1 MSIVFKAD
9 DHSYTSIEGEEQIQW
24 TSVTS
29 LISKLKKHFDKEGV
43 AKKVSKNKKSKWY
56 GIKPEDI
63 IKIWDNEALRATTLG
78 TYYHNQR
85 EADLC
90 SLSSL
95 EVDGVIIPIVP
106 PVPEENSLK
115 YAPSQKLDPGVY
127 PEHMVYLKSVG
138 ICGQSDLVEVVND
151 KINIIDYKTNKK
163 IDTESYK
170 DWDGI
175 SDKLQHPVSHLDDCV
190 AGDTKLITKKG
201 IEYIKDCVGKEIEI
215 WNGEEWRT
223 VNPFKTGD
231 ARELFKIT
239 FSDGSYIDVTSN
251 HKFLIKHRLDQ
262 GFYEKTTE
270 EIITLFNNTKWKL
283 RLPKS
288 NINYTTGNNI
298 LEAYDFGFI
307 LGDGTVNQYEIKA
320 ELHNKDKL
328 IKFVSSPSIKD
339 YNGTTVAR
347 FKLNNIFCKSLKY
360 DIGLPKEI
368 FTWSKNSILS
378 FIAGWADADGTKSGN
393 GIRIHGKEDKLR
405 DLQLLLT
412 KCNINSSVHLSQ
424 KKGTQTNLGIRKH
437 DLWYVSISKTCDIPT
452 QRLVTNSTKES
463 TKMGKYQIIKSIEKL
478 NGLHP
483 TYCLTETLLHQCVF
497 NNVLT
502 KQCNFNHYSLQLSI
516 YMYIMLKHNPR
527 LKPGKMFIH
536 HVLFELEGEDEN
548 GYPITKYDDGGDPVI
563 KQVIP
568 MEMPYLKE
576 EVIAIIKSL

>member
-29 LISKLKKHFDKEGV
+29 LISKLKKHFDKEAV

-85 EADLC
+85 ESDLC

-106 PVPEENSLK
+106 PVPEINNLK
-115 YAPSQKLDPGVY
+115 YAPSQKLEAGVY

-163 IDTESYK
+163 IDVESYK

-175 SDKLQHPVSHLDDCV
+175 SDKLQDPVSHLDDC
-190 AGDTKLITKKG
+190 
-201 IEYIKDCVGKEIEI
+201 
-215 WNGEEWRT
+215 
-223 VNPFKTGD
+223 
-231 ARELFKIT
+231 
-239 FSDGSYIDVTSN
+239 
-251 HKFLIKHRLDQ
+251 
-262 GFYEKTTE
+262 
-270 EIITLFNNTKWKL
+270 
-283 RLPKS
+283 
-288 NINYTTGNNI
+288 
-298 LEAYDFGFI
+298 
-307 LGDGTVNQYEIKA
+307 
-320 ELHNKDKL
+320 
-328 IKFVSSPSIKD
+328 
-339 YNGTTVAR
+339 
-347 FKLNNIFCKSLKY
+347 
-360 DIGLPKEI
+360 
-368 FTWSKNSILS
+368 
-378 FIAGWADADGTKSGN
+378 
-393 GIRIHGKEDKLR
+393 
-405 DLQLLLT
+405 
-412 KCNINSSVHLSQ
+412 
-424 KKGTQTNLGIRKH
+424 
-437 DLWYVSISKTCDIPT
+437 
-452 QRLVTNSTKES
+452 
-463 TKMGKYQIIKSIEKL
+463 
-478 NGLHP
+478 
-483 TYCLTETLLHQCVF
+483 
-497 NNVLT
+497 
-502 KQCNFNHYSLQLSI
+502 NFNHYALQLSI

-536 HVLFELEGEDEN
+536 HVTFELEGEDEY
-548 GYPITKYDDGGDPVI
+548 GYPITKYDDQGDPVI